1 MSYNSKIYRMKF
13 SSSSHNHNISANIF
27 VDHKFYHDKFIRT
40 IFLLKMCILNIT

>member
-13 SSSSHNHNISANIF
+13 SSSSQNHNISAKIF